1 MTTVHDLKEIEIN
14 VSCNSRIRS
23 VSRKSIDPHEIF
35 LFINSLPHVKWHGQP
50 RLPLDLRTAH
60 VELDRLPHVKWH
72 AQHRLPL
79 PVGQSHFA

>member
-1 MTTVHDLKEIEIN
+1 MKY
-14 VSCNSRIRS
+14 
-23 VSRKSIDPHEIF
+23 F
-35 LFINSLPHVKWHGQP
+35 LFIYSLPHVKWHGQP

>member
-1 MTTVHDLKEIEIN
+1 MKY
-14 VSCNSRIRS
+14 
-23 VSRKSIDPHEIF
+23 F
-35 LFINSLPHVKWHGQP
+35 LFIYSLPHVKWHGQP

-79 PVGQSHFA
+79 EFRTAHVELDILPHVKWHAQHRHAKNQ